1 MKKLLVL
8 IFFALFYAAIHAD
21 DVKDKSPLP
30 SADEIKAAMA
40 TVKDVFKDEY
50 KNLKTPENR
59 VELAKKLLG
68 QAADPANN
76 PAMAYVLITE
86 SARIAGDRKAS
97 CRERV

>member
-21 DVKDKSPLP
+21 EVKDKSPLP

-50 KNLKTPENR
+50 KNLKTPRTVLN
-59 VELAKKLLG
+59 LLK
-68 QAADPANN
+68 
-76 PAMAYVLITE
+76 
-86 SARIAGDRKAS
+86 SFSDRRQIRQTTRQWPM
-97 CRERV
+97 C